1 MPPKKKDGSIC
12 ISRGSVWR
20 SPLLSDGSSDFSL
33 RIAVAKHGVRC
44 VRTGTRFHFS
54 RSEICFFHLSRA
66 FHHFWKVL
74 SRQRVRQPRDLAP
87 FVRGRTLSHS
97 LERRVTVN
105 GSVSSSLVCFIGFNF
120 CVSVFVIVVAVC
132 VKGRNDSHFWH
143 STRAFQA
150 LCFLCLQEVSNSG
163 LLTVSHGL
171 STSSC
176 SSSNLDNT
184 H

>member
-1 MPPKKKDGSIC
+1 MPPQKKDGSIC

-120 CVSVFVIVVAVC
+120 CGSASFFTPGGCI
-132 VKGRNDSHFWH
+132 F
-143 STRAFQA
+143 FP
-150 LCFLCLQEVSNSG
+150 LM
-163 LLTVSHGL
+163 
-171 STSSC
+171 SC
-176 SSSNLDNT
+176 SCFKLPFSSLYL
-184 H
+184 